1 MAASAAL
8 QRFFILASIAR
19 SLADIRCG
27 NSAGPRCRNWFNEMF
42 CDSTDGACCH
52 DAFNGWC
59 CPRGFRCAG
68 TFSDPGGNTHCMT
81 PSRVS
86 SSCICGDTHY
96 EIIGMTP
103 VGEPT
108 VNAAWDD
115 HLTACC
121 QWPTEDCG
129 WTTTISRTDSQ
140 TVSWSDAV
148 TVGYS
153 MTWNVEAGPALELGQ
168 IGFNVQDTFT
178 YGQETTTT
186 DSQSYTNGCVCTADR
201 CNGPFT
207 NLRFRL
213 QVVHSTQPVEIT
225 VRKCGAT
232 QRISGTVMTKQW
244 EGHSQCDVETNL
256 TSCPALMGEA
266 TPEVDG
272 VHSTVHLCGAVWL
285 LSLLCCFLASK

>member
-1 MAASAAL
+1 
-8 QRFFILASIAR
+8 
-19 SLADIRCG
+19 
-27 NSAGPRCRNWFNEMF
+27 
-42 CDSTDGACCH
+42 
-52 DAFNGWC
+52 
-59 CPRGFRCAG
+59 
-68 TFSDPGGNTHCMT
+68 MT

-86 SSCICGDTHY
+86 SSCICGETHY
-96 EIIGMTP
+96 EIIAMTP
-103 VGEPT
+103 VGEPEISG
-108 VNAAWDD
+108 AWDD

-121 QWPTEDCG
+121 EWPTEDCG
-129 WTTTISRTDSQ
+129 WSTTISRTDSQ

-153 MTWNVEAGPALELGQ
+153 MTWNVEAGPALQLGN

-178 YGQETTTT
+178 YGQETSTT
-186 DSQSYTNGCVCTADR
+186 SAQSYTNGCLCTASR

-213 QVVHSTQPVEIT
+213 RYVQSTQNVEIT

-232 QRISGTVMTKQW
+232 QRISGTVRTKKW
-244 EGHSQCDVETNL
+244 EGHSECDVETNL
-256 TSCPALMGEA
+256 TSCPVLMGEATPEEVDGEA

-272 VHSTVHLCGAVWL
+272 AHSTVHLCGAVWL